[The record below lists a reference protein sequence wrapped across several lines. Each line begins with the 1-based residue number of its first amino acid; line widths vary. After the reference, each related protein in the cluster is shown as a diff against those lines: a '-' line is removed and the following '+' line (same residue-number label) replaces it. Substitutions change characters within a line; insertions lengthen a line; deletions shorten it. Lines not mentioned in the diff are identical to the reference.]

1 MVSGQVN
8 PEFAFINAAG
18 VSPGQSRHRLA
29 RRRWHWCPDACRLRE
44 SETQN
49 TTCLP
54 LAPTLLSRAQV
65 LGLLQL
71 QLAAHK
77 ALTNSS
83 RGRLVTKTLHAELVY
98 NLSGSKHVR

>member
-1 MVSGQVN
+1 
-8 PEFAFINAAG
+8 
-18 VSPGQSRHRLA
+18 
-29 RRRWHWCPDACRLRE
+29 
-44 SETQN
+44 
-49 TTCLP
+49 
-54 LAPTLLSRAQV
+54 V